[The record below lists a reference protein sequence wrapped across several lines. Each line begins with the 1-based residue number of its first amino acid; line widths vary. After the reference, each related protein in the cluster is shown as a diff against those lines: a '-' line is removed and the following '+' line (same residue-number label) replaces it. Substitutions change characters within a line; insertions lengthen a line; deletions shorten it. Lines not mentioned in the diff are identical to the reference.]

1 MVVRSSGCKT
11 TVRSGATP
19 RARTGLRCAAL
30 RRRRTD
36 PQGIGTTESGTIQR
50 MNTPSSVV
58 GCSTCG
64 ALYTPEPGDQGVC
77 EACRSFLP
85 GPAARPVSGK
95 PAVGAVKRPS
105 VGPMRLGFLGRL
117 PMRHIAKGAVILA
130 LAGGV
135 GTVIMVRPKPVMD
148 VWNKV
153 RHHAPSSPSE
163 AWASVRHHAADAW
176 TSIRRHIPF
185 GSSPQAE
192 RSASVAAATTA
203 VADRDASDSHS
214 TSRRTKKK
222 RSRRE

>member
-1 MVVRSSGCKT
+1 
-11 TVRSGATP
+11 
-19 RARTGLRCAAL
+19 
-30 RRRRTD
+30 
-36 PQGIGTTESGTIQR
+36 
-50 MNTPSSVV
+50 
-58 GCSTCG
+58 
-64 ALYTPEPGDQGVC
+64 
-77 EACRSFLP
+77 
-85 GPAARPVSGK
+85 
-95 PAVGAVKRPS
+95 
-105 VGPMRLGFLGRL
+105 MRLGFLGRL

-203 VADRDASDSHS
+203 AADRDATDSHS